1 MNEQSYSYPRFYEI
15 CLDYFMRIITGIQ
28 KKRDPV
34 AILAAGSL
42 DDKSYMKSS
51 WAIALSIIYC

>member
-1 MNEQSYSYPRFYEI
+1 MNERNSFYPRFYEMG
-15 CLDYFMRIITGIQ
+15 LDYYMRIITRH

-51 WAIALSIIYC
+51 WAIALSKIYC